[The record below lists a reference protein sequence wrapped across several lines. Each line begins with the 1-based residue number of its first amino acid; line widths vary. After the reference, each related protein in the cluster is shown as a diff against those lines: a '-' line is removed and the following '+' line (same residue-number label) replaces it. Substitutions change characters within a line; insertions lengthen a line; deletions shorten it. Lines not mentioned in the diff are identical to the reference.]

1 MCKYK
6 FIPNEINNV
15 GSNPDSNQS
24 RIIVFY
30 CYLVFFFFS
39 IVRNFPNH
47 SSRRKIKK
55 QKKRKKSKPL
65 RFVFPFSLS
74 LAPRMAEEMQEQA
87 TETVKKE
94 TPDESLDIESQ
105 VKEAMLSRV
114 SHFKKQAE

>member
-15 GSNPDSNQS
+15 DSNPDSNQS

-30 CYLVFFFFS
+30 CYLVFFFFPS
-39 IVRNFPNH
+39 IGRNFPNH

-65 RFVFPFSLS
+65 RFVFPFSFS
-74 LAPRMAEEMQEQA
+74 L
-87 TETVKKE
+87 
-94 TPDESLDIESQ
+94 
-105 VKEAMLSRV
+105 
-114 SHFKKQAE
+114 